1 MRTRTLLLLAIGCGL
16 AVLVAGMFLLLKLD
30 HQRPATI
37 LAVGD
42 TGRAGDA
49 VVQVVGAKEAN
60 DSMVVTVRLSGV
72 DDANGTASFTLV
84 VPGTLLSPVH
94 GATDECTALTVQP
107 TTCTLSFA
115 TGQAPAGS
123 RMLLFSRAAEKV
135 RWNLV
140 S

>member
-30 HQRPATI
+30 HQKPATI
-37 LAVGD
+37 LGVGE

-49 VVQVVGAKEAN
+49 VVQVVSVAGGV
-60 DSMVVTVRLSGV
+60 DSMVVTVTLSGV
-72 DDANGTASFTLV
+72 DDPHGTKGFTLV
-84 VPGTLLSPVH
+84 VPGLLLAPVY
-94 GATDECTALTVQP
+94 GASDECVALTERP
-107 TTCTLSFA
+107 TTCTLTFA
-115 TGQAPAGS
+115 TGQAKPGS

-140 S
+140 P